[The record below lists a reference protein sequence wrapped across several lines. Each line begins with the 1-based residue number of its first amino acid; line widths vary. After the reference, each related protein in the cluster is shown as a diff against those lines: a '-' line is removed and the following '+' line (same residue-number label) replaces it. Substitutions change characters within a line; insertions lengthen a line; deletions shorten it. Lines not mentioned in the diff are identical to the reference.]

1 MNKPF
6 TPPPGMT
13 GPQPPHAWDPYGAH
27 TGLLP
32 ERSLAE
38 LARDATP
45 EFIEIWR
52 GLMLR
57 KWMILGVTALATTIT
72 VFALMQ
78 MTPVYRSTATVLIE
92 QNPGKVV
99 GIDQVYGG
107 IASCCP
113 DSARR
118 GFPQILGAAGLAL
131 LTQRLVAG
139 IAVDSIFAIDNMICV
154 NAFILILLGT
164 SVSLQ
169 SRWQRDRV
177 PGFVRG
183 VR

>member
-107 IASCCP
+107 IASWTDQSVVP
-113 DSARR
+113 I
-118 GFPQILGAAGLAL
+118 PLGEGSPRFSELRA
-131 LTQRLVAG
+131 
-139 IAVDSIFAIDNMICV
+139 SPC
-154 NAFILILLGT
+154 
-164 SVSLQ
+164 
-169 SRWQRDRV
+169 
-177 PGFVRG
+177 
-183 VR
+183 